1 MIKVSSQVT
10 RPVCPR
16 CNTAHTFIKCGKP
29 NCATLMCL
37 PENVNQFSCPRCGV
51 QLARPGFAQTKGP
64 TVVRCGNTT
73 CGFLL
78 SVSTGVTR
86 FSCPKCNVVQLLP
99 GTEEASKR
107 KAALEEEK
115 RQEEIKRREAI
126 ILQELCEMFGRFGIE
141 PVVVEAVYD
150 DCNHERFSSSVRE
163 THYLFS
169 VTFSLF
175 LSRPQTVVSLT
186 GMLQDRKQIE
196 EALSDATYMQ
206 ELELHHKRS
215 VIERSILC
223 PLSHEV
229 RKLPWRN
236 WPV

>member
-1 MIKVSSQVT
+1 MPKRRLQCGGCSAVIKVSSHVT

-115 RQEEIKRREAI
+115 RQEEIKRREV
-126 ILQELCEMFGRFGIE
+126 LVFQELCSTFGRFGIE
-141 PVVVEAVYD
+141 SEVVEAVFD
-150 DCNHERFSSSVRE
+150 DSNHER
-163 THYLFS
+163 
-169 VTFSLF
+169 
-175 LSRPQTVVSLT
+175 
-186 GMLQDRKQIE
+186 
-196 EALSDATYMQ
+196 
-206 ELELHHKRS
+206 
-215 VIERSILC
+215 
-223 PLSHEV
+223 
-229 RKLPWRN
+229 
-236 WPV
+236 